1 MRLHP
6 SVLLSLLA
14 AAPPITA
21 QMPADHTGWYLGG
34 GVEAVR
40 FGHVA
45 VGAAAPGV
53 AAEVRPSGRPSVH
66 LTVGRK
72 YGAWSLDLEAGW
84 AGGHIEAGNDA
95 ISIQDR
101 TSDVS
106 RYRLAI
112 GIARRVA
119 AAGSGA
125 IAIALAPALDLWA
138 VDGESRVRAGAE
150 GRLVLRVPLGSV
162 ELENRIGVGLSGNP
176 IEGRDLGEVSDLRG
190 LRTVLVGVGLRFR
203 T

>member
-1 MRLHP
+1 MRLLP
-6 SVLLSLLA
+6 LLLSLLA
-14 AAPPITA
+14 AAPPIAAQISAATA
-21 QMPADHTGWYLGG
+21 GWYLGG

-45 VGAAAPGV
+45 VSEAESGV
-53 AAEVRPSGRPSVH
+53 PAEFRPSGRRAVH
-66 LTVGRK
+66 LSVGLQVRRW
-72 YGAWSLDLEAGW
+72 GFDLEAGW

-95 ISIQDR
+95 ISIHDK

-112 GIARRVA
+112 GITRRLA
-119 AAGSGA
+119 AAGNGA
-125 IAIALAPALDLWA
+125 IGVALAPTLDLWTVA
-138 VDGESRVRAGAE
+138 GEGRVRAGAE
-150 GRLVLRVPLGSV
+150 ARLLLRVPLGAV
-162 ELENRIGVGLSGNP
+162 ELENRVGVGLSGNP
-176 IEGRDLGEVSDLRG
+176 IEAEDLGEASDLRG